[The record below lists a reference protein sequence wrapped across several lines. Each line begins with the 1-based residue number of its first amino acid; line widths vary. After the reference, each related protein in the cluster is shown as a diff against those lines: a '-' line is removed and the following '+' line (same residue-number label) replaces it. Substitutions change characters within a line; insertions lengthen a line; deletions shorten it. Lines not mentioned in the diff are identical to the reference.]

1 MENDCIKDKAN
12 VTETIINIKGCI
24 NQDTPFFIDLIF
36 IKNIQNMKKV
46 DMTSFYVYNVGE
58 VNTIETI
65 NDFKSIMGNQDEE

>member
-1 MENDCIKDKAN
+1 
-12 VTETIINIKGCI
+12 
-24 NQDTPFFIDLIF
+24 
-36 IKNIQNMKKV
+36 MKKV